1 MPFLEALRL
10 ALQAIAGAKLRSF
23 FTLLGVIVS
32 VCFLVAVVAIIQ
44 GMNAYV
50 RENITDAVIGTN
62 AFQVRRSPITI
73 GLLSDEDIRR
83 IRKRPLI
90 SLDDA
95 EAVAAALPEAAAVAF
110 QSGWPTPTSTI
121 VHRNVS
127 MRDVL
132 VFGITPPF
140 QIVQDYRFTAG
151 EPLTDRDQIE
161 RRQVIALGFG
171 VADSLFGSP
180 ERAVG
185 KQLRI
190 AGREMT
196 VKGVVAKKGRVLGQ
210 SFDGFVLMP
219 YSTFEQLYGRR
230 RTTVVSV
237 KMRQGADME
246 DGMRRAEE
254 AMRVAHQLRP
264 GQENDFAIDK
274 ADALVAFWRNL
285 TGVLFAVVPT
295 VVGIGIVVGGIVIMN
310 IMLMTVTE
318 RTREIGIRKSIG
330 ATRTDILRQFL
341 IEAVVLSFIGG
352 VLGVLAGWGLAVVV
366 STATPLPARITWWS
380 VALALA
386 LGAGAGTIF
395 GVFPARRASRLDPIL
410 ALSAE

>member
-1 MPFLEALRL
+1 MLFAEAIRL
-10 ALQAIAGAKLRSF
+10 ALQAIVGAKLRSF

-62 AFQVRRSPITI
+62 SFQVRRSPITI
-73 GLLSDEDIRR
+73 GLLSDEDVKR

-95 EAVAAALPEAAAVAF
+95 LAVERALPDAEAVAF
-110 QSGWPTPTSTI
+110 QSGWPTPASSAAY
-121 VHRNVS
+121 RNRS
-127 MRDVL
+127 IRDVL
-132 VFGITPPF
+132 VFGITPPY
-140 QIVQDYRFTAG
+140 QIVRDYRFTAG
-151 EPLTDRDQIE
+151 EPLNDRDVVE
-161 RRQVIALGFG
+161 RRPVVALGFG
-171 VADSLFGSP
+171 IADSLFGRP

-185 KQLRI
+185 KKIRI
-190 AGREMT
+190 GGREMT
-196 VKGVVAKKGRVLGQ
+196 VKGVIAKKGRVLGQ

-219 YSTFEQLYGRR
+219 YSTFKSIYGRR
-230 RTTVVSV
+230 RTTVVAV
-237 KMRQGADME
+237 KMRSGADIE
-246 DGMRRAEE
+246 SGMRRAEE
-254 AMRVAHQLRP
+254 AMRMAHQLRP
-264 GQENDFAIDK
+264 GEDNDFAIDK

-285 TGVLFAVVPT
+285 TGILFAVVPT

-310 IMLMTVTE
+310 IMLMSVTE
-318 RTREIGIRKSIG
+318 RTREIGLRKSIG
-330 ATRTDILRQFL
+330 ATRMDILQQFL
-341 IEAVVLSFIGG
+341 IEAIVLSTIGG
-352 VLGVLAGWGLAVVV
+352 LLGVLAGWGLATVV

-380 VALALA
+380 VVLAMG

-395 GVFPARRASRLDPIL
+395 GVYPARRASRLDPIT

>member
-1 MPFLEALRL
+1 MPFAEALRL
-10 ALQAIAGAKLRSF
+10 ALQAIAAAKLRSF

-90 SLDDA
+90 SLEDA
-95 EAVAAALPEAAAVAF
+95 RAVEAALPEAEAVAF
-110 QSGWPTPTSTI
+110 QSGWPTPTST
-121 VHRNVS
+121 VTYRNVS

-132 VFGITPPF
+132 VFGVTPPF

-151 EPLTDRDQIE
+151 VPLSDRDHIE
-161 RRQVIALGFG
+161 RRHVIALGFG
-171 VADSLFGSP
+171 VADSLFGNP

-185 KQLRI
+185 KRLRI
-190 AGREMT
+190 SGREMT
-196 VKGVVAKKGRVLGQ
+196 VTGVIAKKGRVLGQ

-219 YSTFEQLYGRR
+219 YNTFESIYGRR

-237 KMRQGADME
+237 KMREGTDME
-246 DGMRRAEE
+246 YGMRRAEE

-264 GQENDFAIDK
+264 GEENDFAIDK
-274 ADALVAFWRNL
+274 ADALVTFWRNL

-330 ATRTDILRQFL
+330 ATRKDILRQFL
-341 IEAVVLSFIGG
+341 IEAVVLSSIGG
-352 VLGVLAGWGLAVVV
+352 LLGVMAGWGLAMAV

-380 VALALA
+380 VVLALA

-395 GVFPARRASRLDPIL
+395 GVYPAKRASELDPIL